1 MLLTTEA
8 VVAEK
13 ETEKDK
19 GSIKAPGGYGEE
31 Y

>member
-8 VVAEK
+8 VVAEEPK
-13 ETEKDK
+13 EEKK
-19 GSIKAPGGYGEE
+19 EIPGMPGGDME